1 MVTIVATI
9 MIMVAYFLVL
19 YGVVGFIQD
28 KKFFSTAPKE
38 NLAVIPDQ
46 KERFRGAHVIGWIIE
61 IIAVLIF
68 LGAAV
73 LGIWDGVRND
83 FSYLQFFGRFLF
95 MLYVMEL
102 YDIVFF
108 DLT

>member
-46 KERFRGAHVIGWIIE
+46 RERFRGAHVIG
-61 IIAVLIF
+61 
-68 LGAAV
+68 
-73 LGIWDGVRND
+73 
-83 FSYLQFFGRFLF
+83 
-95 MLYVMEL
+95 
-102 YDIVFF
+102 
-108 DLT
+108 